1 MERNVAVVAAAVVA
15 TSCCLRACRNC
26 QPCGA
31 AYACAV
37 VVGVV
42 VPDSCSTSPTC
53 HVVAAVGGIAFAST
67 CLKLLKYQM
76 LDHLS

>member
-1 MERNVAVVAAAVVA
+1 MRNVVAVAAVVA
-15 TSCCLRACRNC
+15 TSCCPWACHNC
-26 QPCGA
+26 QPCEVA
-31 AYACAV
+31 CCACAV

-67 CLKLLKYQM
+67 CLKVLKQM
-76 LDHLS
+76 LDHHDK

>member
-1 MERNVAVVAAAVVA
+1 MERIPDAAVVARNVVVVDAVVA
-15 TSCCLRACRNC
+15 TSCCPWACHNC
-26 QPCGA
+26 QPCEA

-53 HVVAAVGGIAFAST
+53 HVAAAVGGIAFAST
-67 CLKLLKYQM
+67 CLKM
-76 LDHLS
+76 LN